1 MWWSMPGIPA
11 LRKQRPEG
19 KSGLGG
25 NPQHE
30 QVEPA
35 WAMRPG
41 LGMLEDLCSTC
52 EALCSLI
59 LAP

>member
-1 MWWSMPGIPA
+1 MGSMPGIPA
-11 LRKQRPEG
+11 LRKQRPEA

-41 LGMLEDLCSTC
+41 LRVLEDLCSTC